1 MSSSLVQ
8 VGGGKRNRNGCI
20 PGVFWRC
27 SIQDLLMEVGKK
39 KKKRVWSKMTPRH
52 LTFGK
57 RLRVGSFTEREE
69 SEKPF

>member
-20 PGVFWRC
+20 PGIFWRC

-39 KKKRVWSKMTPRH
+39 KKKEGVVKDDSQALDILKKIKSGVIH
-52 LTFGK
+52 
-57 RLRVGSFTEREE
+57 
-69 SEKPF
+69 